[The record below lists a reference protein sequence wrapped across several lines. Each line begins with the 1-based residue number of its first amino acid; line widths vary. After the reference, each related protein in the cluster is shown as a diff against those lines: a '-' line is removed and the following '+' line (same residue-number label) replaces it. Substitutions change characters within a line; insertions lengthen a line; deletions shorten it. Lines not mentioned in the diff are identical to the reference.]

1 MRSGGRGVPVASG
14 RDWGPIVSR
23 QKQAWEIA
31 NRAYNVI
38 CDMLEEEDVDA
49 GVGIAVSQLLSGW
62 LRASSDAQITMTMS
76 RLADVPY
83 YEEEE

>member
-1 MRSGGRGVPVASG
+1 M
-14 RDWGPIVSR
+14 SR
-23 QKQAWEIA
+23 QKQAWDIA
-31 NRAYNVI
+31 NRTYNVI
-38 CDMLEEEDVDA
+38 CDMLEEEDVDV

>member
-1 MRSGGRGVPVASG
+1 M
-14 RDWGPIVSR
+14 SR

-38 CDMLEEEDVDA
+38 GDMMEEEDVDA
-49 GVGIAVSQLLSGW
+49 GVGIAVCQLLSGW
-62 LRASSDAQITMTMS
+62 LRASSDAQITMTLG
-76 RLADVPY
+76 RLADAPY

>member
-1 MRSGGRGVPVASG
+1 M
-14 RDWGPIVSR
+14 SR

-38 CDMLEEEDVDA
+38 GDMMEEEDVDA
-49 GVGIAVSQLLSGW
+49 GVGIAVCQLLSGW

-76 RLADVPY
+76 SLADVPY